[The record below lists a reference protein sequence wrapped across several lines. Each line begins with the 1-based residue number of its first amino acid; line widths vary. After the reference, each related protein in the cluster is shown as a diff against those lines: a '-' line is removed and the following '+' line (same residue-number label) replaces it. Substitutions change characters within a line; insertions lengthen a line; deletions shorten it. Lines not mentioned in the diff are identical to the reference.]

1 MSSRTETGASGGY
14 RTPVVKYHVD
24 RTKADSI
31 NSFSRIRH
39 RQNNLAVANSFSE
52 IYRIAVPA

>member
-31 NSFSRIRH
+31 NSFSQIRH
-39 RQNNLAVANSFSE
+39 RQIVPAVANLFSE
-52 IYRIAVPA
+52 IRRIAVPA